1 MSTCLSCNYIVNE
14 WVDSASEGSITCIK
28 QTQHRRGS
36 TGHPQSMFDESSSTQ
51 GRGVE
56 HI

>member
-1 MSTCLSCNYIVNE
+1 MNTCLSSNYIGVE
-14 WVDSASEGSITCIK
+14 CEDSITSIK

-36 TGHPQSMFDESSSTQ
+36 RPTGHPQSMFDESSSTL